1 MRATRRADDAAMAHR
16 RFALFV
22 GPLLAT
28 LIFAVIAIGVFVGA
42 DRFIRDAQWVAHS
55 NAVIAQVDGV
65 EALLRDAE
73 SSQRGYL
80 LTGRVQSLVD
90 YQRGRDALPLRMAD
104 LKRMTADNPVQRQ
117 RTREL
122 ERLIAARLVQM
133 EHTLRVNERD
143 GLSAARA
150 AIDQNVHATSNAI
163 RALTTAMNDAER
175 DLLDVRAETRRESA
189 QWLRGLAIAG
199 IPFGLLVVGLVFASL
214 RRENRARTHAER
226 ETAHSNDR
234 LQATVA
240 ELERQGGDLR
250 ALGTFGSMLQS
261 CMAQEEALQLA
272 ARVMARIAPGSS
284 GVVYR
289 MRASQDHAE
298 DAIRWG
304 EQADGLPGML
314 PPEDCWALRRGQPH
328 VVRIG
333 DMACAHV
340 GDAPAS
346 GDTTVCIPL
355 IAQGTQLGLL
365 HFTWTDD
372 GARDVLPLAE
382 SASEQLAMALSSLEL
397 QERLHFHSIRDALT
411 GLYNRRYLEESLA
424 RELARCARRHLPLGL
439 MMFDVD
445 HFKRFND
452 TQGHVGGDALLAAM
466 GRLLRDSSRPEDIAC
481 RYGGEEFTL
490 ILPET
495 PPDAVLARAEAI
507 RAAVRAMRVT
517 HEGKALP
524 DVTVSIGVA
533 MFPDDGNAPD
543 ALLRL
548 ADAALYR
555 AKREG
560 RDRVVAAGAGH
571 D

>member
-1 MRATRRADDAAMAHR
+1 MRAPRSADDAAMAHR

-28 LIFAVIAIGVFVGA
+28 LIFAAIAIGVFVGA
-42 DRFIRDAQWVAHS
+42 DRFIRDAQWVTHS
-55 NAVIAQVDGV
+55 NAVIARVD
-65 EALLRDAE
+65 EIDAQLRDAE

-80 LTGRVQSLVD
+80 LTGRLQSLVD
-90 YQRGRDALPLRMAD
+90 YQRGLDTLPPLLAD
-104 LKRMTADNPVQRQ
+104 LQRMTADNQTQAR
-117 RTREL
+117 RAREL
-122 ERLIAARLVQM
+122 ERLIAERRKQM
-133 EHTLRVNERD
+133 AHTLHVNQRD
-143 GLSAARA
+143 GLAAARA
-150 AIDQNVHATSNAI
+150 AIDQDVHSTSNAI
-163 RALTTAMNDAER
+163 RSLTRRMTDAER
-175 DLLDVRAETRRESA
+175 SLLSVRAETGRQSA

-214 RRENRARTHAER
+214 RRENRARTRAER
-226 ETAHSNDR
+226 DTADGNVR

-250 ALGTFGSMLQS
+250 ALGRFGSMLQS
-261 CMAQEEALQLA
+261 CMTQDEALELA
-272 ARVMARIAPGSS
+272 ARLMVQIAPGSS
-284 GVVYR
+284 GAVYR

-298 DAIRWG
+298 DVIRWG
-304 EQADGLPGML
+304 DAAAALAATL

-328 VVRIG
+328 AIRAG
-333 DMACAHV
+333 DLPCTHLGSAPPPGMAA
-340 GDAPAS
+340 
-346 GDTTVCIPL
+346 VCIPL
-355 IAQGTQLGLL
+355 IAQGNQLGLL
-365 HFTWTDD
+365 HFAWADD
-372 GARDVLPLAE
+372 GASDALPLVE

-397 QERLHFHSIRDALT
+397 QERLRFHSIRDALT

-424 RELARCARRHLPLGL
+424 RELARCARRGLPLGL

-452 TQGHVGGDALLAAM
+452 TQGHAGGDALLATM
-466 GRLLRDSSRPEDIAC
+466 GRLLRDCSRPEDIAC

-490 ILPET
+490 ILPEA
-495 PPDAVLARAEAI
+495 PPDAVLVRAEEI
-507 RAAVRAMRVT
+507 RTAVRAMRVT

-533 MFPDDGNAPD
+533 MFPGDGDAPD